1 MDESAL
7 GTEGVV
13 EVKETTDIGSSSH
26 NAVESSFQGHLQT
39 SSTPHLPPPSLAGE
53 TSGSSQPNLPPHN
66 LNSTEPLS
74 SAEAIRFPP
83 PEEDSV
89 IAAAPSV
96 AHGPSLEGITGT
108 TKSISLDSKSSEPKS
123 TNQDGDLDPETD
135 EKIEFDRIPLH

>member
-7 GTEGVV
+7 GTEGMV
-13 EVKETTDIGSSSH
+13 EVKEVIHNAIESSS
-26 NAVESSFQGHLQT
+26 QGHPQK
-39 SSTPHLPPPSLAGE
+39 SSTPSLPPLSLAGE

-83 PEEDSV
+83 PEEEYV
-89 IAAAPSV
+89 IAAAPSE
-96 AHGPSLEGITGT
+96 AHGPSLEVITGT

-123 TNQDGDLDPETD
+123 TNQDGDLDPEAD
-135 EKIEFDRIPLH
+135 DKIESVRIPLH